1 MKNIKQLNIGVTVS
15 LKEDFSVWSN
25 GIIQNSVYLYKTLV
39 NSNNNYNVSLCN
51 CTGEEIPENIPW
63 SDGINLVRLKD
74 VMNDLDLLIQIGA
87 QVQDTDINFIKKN
100 GGKIVFYQCGSNYV
114 LNMEDT
120 IFKDQDNSSIS
131 VNHYTRLSDEIWM
144 IPQNE
149 EVNYHYFKAM
159 HKTHTVVVPF
169 LWDPIFLDLERK
181 TLPNGAIYEAKS
193 GPKRLAVFEPNMNI
207 VKFFMYPLLI
217 ADRLDS
223 ENPELIKRIF
233 LTNTMRHVG
242 KKQVV
247 SLVTN
252 LDIVKSKV
260 ATFEQRF
267 ITPHFLA
274 HSTDIVI
281 SHQWGN
287 PLNYAYLDALYLGY
301 PLVHNA
307 SMCSE
312 AGYYYEGFDVDE
324 GVEKLKFAIKEHD
337 YHLEEYNYRSDIVLK
352 RFRADNPHT
361 VVYYDKLIH
370 NVMNGIKNEY
380 TYKQKN
386 NF

>member
-1 MKNIKQLNIGVTVS
+1 MINIKNLNIGVTVS
-15 LKEDFSVWSN
+15 LKDDSSVWSN

-39 NSNNNYNVSLCN
+39 SSNNNYNVSLCN
-51 CTGEEIPENIPW
+51 CTGEEIPEEIPW
-63 SDGINLVRLKD
+63 AEDINLVRLKD
-74 VMNDLDLLIQIGA
+74 VMKDLDLLILIGA
-87 QVQDTDINFIKKN
+87 QVTDNDINYIKNN
-100 GGKIVFYQCGSNYV
+100 GCKVVFYQCGSNYV

-120 IFKDQDNSSIS
+120 IFKEEVVSCK
-131 VNHYTRLSDEIWM
+131 YTRLVDEIWM

-159 HKTHTVVVPF
+159 HNTHTVVVPF
-169 LWDPIFLDLERK
+169 LWDPMFLDLERK
-181 TLPNGAIYEAKS
+181 KLHNGAIYESIS
-193 GPKRLAVFEPNMNI
+193 GPKRLSVFEPNMNI
-207 VKFFMYPLLI
+207 VKFFMYPLII

-233 LTNTMRHVG
+233 LTNTIRHVE
-242 KKQVV
+242 KTQVV
-247 SLVTN
+247 SLVSN
-252 LDIVKSKV
+252 LDIVKTKV
-260 ATFEQRF
+260 ATFEQRY

-274 HSTDIVI
+274 NNTDVVI

-307 SMCSE
+307 HMCSD

-324 GVEKLKFAIKEHD
+324 GVKQLRFAIKEHD
-337 YHLEEYNYRSDIVLK
+337 YHLEEYKYRSETVLN
-352 RFRADNPHT
+352 RFKCDNPHT
-361 VVYYDKLIH
+361 IVYYDKLIH

-380 TYKQKN
+380 SYKQKN